1 MTRKLLPY
9 EYDLIDALG
18 VSKEE
23 YLDFVAQQH
32 IYEDQKQGTALDVRN
47 GIEVAIALAIVGILF
62 QVASIL
68 LMPKPRAPNAPKEQQ
83 GTPQTRD
90 AVLAPRIGFNG
101 AQDLAVYGD
110 TVPLVYTNT
119 AQNGNGGVRVAS
131 LLLWSAILSFGNN
144 QFMRLMMTIGAS
156 SIARIDPDRTALG
169 QFPAKDLVFGN
180 VWQYYS
186 ENGPTRYQ
194 NLIKGGGTDPTIT
207 YGSDTTAKLN
217 LGAAYEG
224 FSQAF
229 SPTTARS
236 VGVTGFIPVV
246 ADVLILNEAG
256 NTERRRVDT
265 YFQSDSGTLYWPDND
280 NRPRV
285 PVGNQWKLFIG
296 HTIEQLATND
306 TAGIARQDALRAS
319 ASQVDNG
326 TIFKA
331 GSALFRVVSVNYGGS
346 NNGIEGGDLVAVLEC
361 IRTGK
366 LPRANIYLHHWQQVG
381 DQINALRAEIDA
393 RNRQI
398 SSAKQLR
405 NTNQDILK
413 RGGTIVR
420 RLKAPFGS
428 YIKPLTRAQRDKYQ
442 TSINTLNNRIAT
454 LQNENNALQNQ
465 INSLQA
471 QGQGGPETF
480 HVKGLARVEEAAYA
494 SVTKC
499 HILDL
504 ALRFQAYRRIS
515 GRANVYGKD
524 QVNYGHSP
532 SDNGAKARTSMFAI
546 WYRFDNA
553 GKYARLPFIFCC
565 RGFNEQSIFTYVK
578 LATFNL
584 GPRFIEVKL
593 EAVVDTYTE
602 IRTFHT
608 RAYCYLNPTSPLV
621 ALGVEWTQDSN
632 VDLYFNGSFYPD
644 NYRGNYPPFNKS
656 PVNTTEFDLF
666 NYDAFSTTS
675 FSFDSSPEI
684 QLTAVTEQRLESWN
698 TYSPNLYAGLS
709 TLALHV
715 LSGSGTQDLRSVSA
729 YVTEGKRVRLLPTTQ
744 NYFGNE
750 QTEDVDYDA
759 ITTFAKSKPSN
770 STSFAPDIFLD
781 TVLDS
786 ANGIGRYASLHSVDV
801 KQLAQSKRYCQRNKL
816 FMDGIIADGRPWRE
830 FWAQVAPF
838 SLLELGKI
846 GGKDTLVPAL
856 PYIKSSGRM
865 TRNVSITA
873 LFNQGNIL
881 EDTFKEEFIDYGA
894 SVQDVVITL
903 IYRDVER
910 GSVFPRNNSVEVR
923 RTDTEEGN
931 AIRESIDLSQ
941 FVTRRAQAVLLGKYL
956 CNIRRYNRRAIE
968 FMTFPTDIFVMPGSY
983 VYVETSNNQ
992 WDGIYTGRIEIG
1004 GVLNVPLQGV
1014 PNGTY
1019 SVLTYGSTDGTRS
1032 FNGVAVANGAAPT
1045 LASRRGDLFVL
1056 GQTVRS
1062 KRVFR
1067 VTEVTMEEE
1076 GETTIRAVEHPCD
1089 TNGQSLVAEGI
1100 ANHAAGLFTI
1110 DGDVEG
1116 RFSEANVDI
1125 SANVIAIPPHSNLRA
1140 GNPIKFRIINSQT
1153 GAAGS
1158 GTLPAPISATA
1169 TYYVRTHVA
1178 ATGALTISAT
1188 AKGAVL
1194 DITSDGTAVAPNE
1207 FEVYYAG

>member
-1 MTRKLLPY
+1 M
-9 EYDLIDALG
+9 
-18 VSKEE
+18 
-23 YLDFVAQQH
+23 
-32 IYEDQKQGTALDVRN
+32 
-47 GIEVAIALAIVGILF
+47 
-62 QVASIL
+62 
-68 LMPKPRAPNAPKEQQ
+68 
-83 GTPQTRD
+83 
-90 AVLAPRIGFNG
+90 
-101 AQDLAVYGD
+101 
-110 TVPLVYTNT
+110 
-119 AQNGNGGVRVAS
+119 
-131 LLLWSAILSFGNN
+131 
-144 QFMRLMMTIGAS
+144 
-156 SIARIDPDRTALG
+156 
-169 QFPAKDLVFGN
+169 
-180 VWQYYS
+180 
-186 ENGPTRYQ
+186 
-194 NLIKGGGTDPTIT
+194 
-207 YGSDTTAKLN
+207 
-217 LGAAYEG
+217 
-224 FSQAF
+224 
-229 SPTTARS
+229 
-236 VGVTGFIPVV
+236 
-246 ADVLILNEAG
+246 
-256 NTERRRVDT
+256 
-265 YFQSDSGTLYWPDND
+265 
-280 NRPRV
+280 
-285 PVGNQWKLFIG
+285 
-296 HTIEQLATND
+296 
-306 TAGIARQDALRAS
+306 
-319 ASQVDNG
+319 
-326 TIFKA
+326 
-331 GSALFRVVSVNYGGS
+331 
-346 NNGIEGGDLVAVLEC
+346 
-361 IRTGK
+361 
-366 LPRANIYLHHWQQVG
+366 
-381 DQINALRAEIDA
+381 
-393 RNRQI
+393 
-398 SSAKQLR
+398 
-405 NTNQDILK
+405 
-413 RGGTIVR
+413 
-420 RLKAPFGS
+420 
-428 YIKPLTRAQRDKYQ
+428 
-442 TSINTLNNRIAT
+442 
-454 LQNENNALQNQ
+454 
-465 INSLQA
+465 
-471 QGQGGPETF
+471 
-480 HVKGLARVEEAAYA
+480 ARVEEAAYA

-499 HILDL
+499 NVLDI

-524 QVNYGHSP
+524 QVNYGHSS

-546 WYRFDNA
+546 WYRFDNT
-553 GKYARLPFIFCC
+553 GEYARLPFIFCC

-578 LATFNL
+578 LGTFNL

-621 ALGVEWTQDSN
+621 GLGVEWTQDSN
-632 VDLYFNGSFYPD
+632 VNLYFNGSFYPD

-684 QLTAVTEQRLESWN
+684 QLTAVTEQRIEPWT

-715 LSGSGTQDLRSVSA
+715 VSGPGTQDLRSVSA

-759 ITTFAKSKPSN
+759 ITTFAKSRPSN

-781 TVLDS
+781 TVMDS

-801 KQLAQSKRYCQRNKL
+801 KQLAQSKRFCQRNRL

-856 PYIKSSGRM
+856 PYIKSSGQM

-923 RTDTEEGN
+923 RTDTKEGN

-941 FVTRRAQAVLLGKYL
+941 FVTRRAQAILLGKYL

-992 WDGIYTGRIEIG
+992 WDGIYTGRIEDG
-1004 GVLNVPLQGV
+1004 GIFNVPLQGI

-1019 SVLTYGSTDGTRS
+1019 NVLTYGSTDGTRS

-1089 TNGQSLVAEGI
+1089 ANGQSLIAEGI
-1100 ANHAAGLFTI
+1100 ASYVAGIFTI
-1110 DGDVEG
+1110 DGNPE
-1116 RFSEANVDI
+1116 VD
-1125 SANVIAIPPHSNLRA
+1125 
-1140 GNPIKFRIINSQT
+1140 
-1153 GAAGS
+1153 
-1158 GTLPAPISATA
+1158 
-1169 TYYVRTHVA
+1169 
-1178 ATGALTISAT
+1178 
-1188 AKGAVL
+1188 
-1194 DITSDGTAVAPNE
+1194 
-1207 FEVYYAG
+1207 